1 MTKAQS
7 AYNFA
12 YFTAPRLPSGAP
24 RTLREDS
31 GMVKIRLFRAG
42 AKKRPKYRIVAV
54 DSRTKRSGRV
64 LEFLGTYDPLAPG
77 TKLSLKRQAFDAWVG
92 KGARVSDSVASLIRK
107 RRREREAAEEP
118 QPAAS

>member
-1 MTKAQS
+1 
-7 AYNFA
+7 
-12 YFTAPRLPSGAP
+12 
-24 RTLREDS
+24 
-31 GMVKIRLFRAG
+31 MVKIRLFRAG

-77 TKLSLKRQAFDAWVG
+77 TELSLKRQAFDAWVG

-107 RRREREAAEEP
+107 RGREAAEEP
-118 QPAAS
+118 QPEAS